1 MALWSWSGLKAKD
14 REETQSM
21 LPSAESYEELI
32 RKFRWAI
39 PEVYNI
45 GQDCCDK
52 WADGSGRLAIL
63 HKRNDGALDRY
74 SFDWLKSESNRF
86 ANALKA
92 QGVERGDRVAVLLP
106 QRPWRMSRS
115 ISWAPSRYRCL
126 CFSAPMLWN
135 TACATAA
142 RASSSRIATAWRR
155 YCRCVPACPS

>member
-106 QRPWRMSRS
+106 QRPFGSPPPVMGW
-115 ISWAPSRYRCL
+115 P
-126 CFSAPMLWN
+126 
-135 TACATAA
+135 AA